1 MSGSVQGGISSP
13 QSRAHRHSNGQR
25 VKQEEPVRVSAKELY
40 GLRAMGELARHFGQ
54 GPLSL
59 ADVARSQG
67 ISQAYLEQIAI
78 DLRRAGLLH
87 SKRGAQGGYFLSRA
101 PQAITAG
108 EVIRALEGAILPVE
122 CVDEQKCTPC
132 AREDVCATRNVW
144 EQVRDRLVETLDS
157 ITLADLC

>member
-1 MSGSVQGGISSP
+1 
-13 QSRAHRHSNGQR
+13 
-25 VKQEEPVRVSAKELY
+25 VRVSAKELY
-40 GLRAMGELARHFGQ
+40 GLRAMSELARHFGQ
-54 GPLSL
+54 GPVSLS
-59 ADVARSQG
+59 DVARTQG

-87 SKRGAQGGYFLSRA
+87 SRRGAQGGYFLARA

-108 EVIRALEGAILPVE
+108 QVIRALEGSILPVE
-122 CVDEQKCTPC
+122 CVEDQRCIPC
-132 AREDVCATRNVW
+132 SREDECSTRNIW